1 MLKHSWKVPVI
12 VALAGAAAACSDS
25 TNPMAGRGQTVS
37 LSLATIGAAPA
48 VSAPFAAPGFA
59 SAAGDTLVVTDGTNT
74 LRITSVELVLTR
86 VKLNRVSNPVPCDST
101 SNADACEE
109 FTTGPQLVSMPL
121 GAGTATVLTVG
132 VDSGSYDK
140 VEFIIHKPGSDPQD
154 VQFVAAHPAFAN
166 ISIRVQGT
174 YNGTAFTYT
183 VPIDQEQEFTFPT
196 PLVIDASGSTT
207 NLTLQMDI
215 RTWFRV
221 GGTGNL
227 FDPASANVGQ
237 PNEGVARENIKNSI
251 EAFEDPDRD
260 GDIN

>member
-1 MLKHSWKVPVI
+1 MLKNTWKVPV
-12 VALAGAAAACSDS
+12 VVVLAGIAAACSDS
-25 TNPMAGRGQTVS
+25 TNPMAGRGQVVT
-37 LSLATIGAAPA
+37 LSLATVGAAAPA
-48 VSAPFAAPGFA
+48 VAPFAAPGFA
-59 SAAGDTLVVTDGTNT
+59 SAAGDTMVVSDGTNT
-74 LRITSVELVLTR
+74 LRITSIELVLTR

-101 SNADACEE
+101 ANADACEE

-121 GAGTATVLTVG
+121 TAGTATVLSVG
-132 VDSGSYDK
+132 IDSGSYDK
-140 VEFIIHKPGSDPQD
+140 VEFIIHKPGSDSLD
-154 VQFVAAHPAFAN
+154 AQFVAAHPAFAG

-183 VPIDQEQEFTFPT
+183 VPIDQEQEFTFPA

-207 NLTLQMDI
+207 NLTLQMDA

-221 GGTGNL
+221 GGTGDL
-227 FDPASANVGQ
+227 FSPATANVGQ